1 MHFPNFF
8 YFILFFFFVGKEMFR
23 GKILLVDLFRNFTAK
38 TTEVPD
44 NSAQRIKFK
53 LLIPSKIF

>member
-1 MHFPNFF
+1 
-8 YFILFFFFVGKEMFR
+8 MFR

-38 TTEVPD
+38 TTEVPE

-53 LLIPSKIF
+53 LLIPSKIFWIVFVERSFTPSSAP